1 MGSQTS
7 SFTISAGHS
16 VNPRHAVVRR
26 RGMNKTALLI
36 PVLLL
41 SLSGCSLF
49 GIGGGSEPR
58 DDDGSAGGE
67 SLAGGAAACIEDKDW
82 QLDVGDQ
89 AQQLADYMT
98 AQGLDVVGVVG
109 TGEQGI
115 YFDHEGI
122 AGSATNLSYT
132 ITVNMSDGLVM
143 TMVQHHEGSP
153 GGNWQLSDDDE
164 SLVVFDGWSGD
175 YVVTTDTTI
184 NGVAAPTSTNPMSSG
199 LDGQSMTIACDG
211 NTMSTQS
218 EGSPFV
224 QLWRAN

>member
-1 MGSQTS
+1 MTS
-7 SFTISAGHS
+7 SFTNSGGPS
-16 VNPRHAVVRR
+16 VNPRGAVVRR
-26 RGMNKTALLI
+26 GSMNKNALLI

-49 GIGGGSEPR
+49 GVGGGAEPR
-58 DDDGSAGGE
+58 DDDESSGGE
-67 SLAGGAAACIEDKDW
+67 PLGGGTTSCLVDRDW

-89 AQQLADYMT
+89 AQQLAEAMT
-98 AQGLDVVGVVG
+98 NAGANVIGVVG
-109 TGEQGI
+109 EGEQAI

-122 AGSATNLSYT
+122 AGSATSVTYT
-132 ITVNMSDGLVM
+132 ITIDAGDGLIM
-143 TMVQHHEGSP
+143 TMVQHHEGTP
-153 GGNWQLSDDDE
+153 GGNWSFSDDDE
-164 SLVVFDGWSGD
+164 SVVVFDGWSGD

-184 NGVAAPTSTNPMSSG
+184 NGVAAPTSTSPIGGG

-211 NTMSTQS
+211 STMSTQA